1 LGDAALAYFE
11 SSEWRLWAVLLG
23 QVEIA
28 WLDRGD
34 TTNGSYEP
42 KVPNAALCTNV
53 RCPKYGQK
61 RVVIKPRSAKGMRHT
76 IYEGFFSETSS
87 VNKDRL

>member
-1 LGDAALAYFE
+1 MTDSGHCAEVGFVRPAAAPSSLALIWYANAE
-11 SSEWRLWAVLLG
+11 NVG
-23 QVEIA
+23 K
-28 WLDRGD
+28 
-34 TTNGSYEP
+34 EP

-76 IYEGFFSETSS
+76 IYEGFFSESS
-87 VNKDRL
+87 SGNKDRL